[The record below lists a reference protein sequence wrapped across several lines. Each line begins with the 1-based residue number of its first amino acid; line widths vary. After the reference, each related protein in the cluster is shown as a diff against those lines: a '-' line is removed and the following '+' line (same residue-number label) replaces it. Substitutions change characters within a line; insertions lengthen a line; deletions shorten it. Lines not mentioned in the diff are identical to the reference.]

1 MNETGNE
8 QGSGISNQHDSITT
22 DDLSNTS
29 QNDSAQVVEGPIPH
43 TKTENQDQQT
53 TTDDQTPL
61 ITTNDP
67 ILQNSTDDQT
77 PVTDVEEGGAG
88 ETQTG
93 EAQQEEGTTS
103 VSEPGPAEDM
113 PPKRVRRSKKDE
125 KLTMANIMAGFQK
138 EKRPLASILIV
149 FLIVPML
156 SILIAPTFEE
166 EEVKAFGDN
175 EESYVNP
182 FIYLLLIIVFTFT
195 ILMIVKYLKK
205 DIIQYIILGAFFV
218 TMIYAFYPLLT
229 YVVSDEIS
237 VAISFLLSGV
247 LTYLLVV
254 HPEWYVVDA
263 TGIAVAVGVTSIVGI
278 SFAPGPILVLMIILA
293 VYDAISVYK
302 TKHMIDLADSV
313 MEFNLPVLLVVPK
326 SKDYSFM
333 KKKGLKEQLASGE
346 ERDALFIG
354 LGDIIFPSA
363 FAVSVSVYLGKNL
376 DCTNILGM
384 NGVAFVVAGII
395 IGTIIGYL
403 VLMAFVL
410 RGRPQAGLPLL
421 NGGAILGY
429 LVPVLAIYGSLGL

>member
-1 MNETGNE
+1 MFPTTVASASPAITG
-8 QGSGISNQHDSITT
+8 
-22 DDLSNTS
+22 
-29 QNDSAQVVEGPIPH
+29 IPRIFAVLEH
-43 TKTENQDQQT
+43 
-53 TTDDQTPL
+53 
-61 ITTNDP
+61 
-67 ILQNSTDDQT
+67 
-77 PVTDVEEGGAG
+77 
-88 ETQTG
+88 
-93 EAQQEEGTTS
+93 
-103 VSEPGPAEDM
+103 
-113 PPKRVRRSKKDE
+113 
-125 KLTMANIMAGFQK
+125 
-138 EKRPLASILIV
+138 
-149 FLIVPML
+149 
-156 SILIAPTFEE
+156 
-166 EEVKAFGDN
+166 
-175 EESYVNP
+175 
-182 FIYLLLIIVFTFT
+182 
-195 ILMIVKYLKK
+195 KYLFLLPPLTIFILLN
-205 DIIQYIILGAFFV
+205 IIQYIILGAFFV

-229 YVVSDEIS
+229 YVVSDELS
-237 VAISFLLSGV
+237 VAISFILSGM

-254 HPEWYVVDA
+254 YPEWYVVDA

-326 SKDYSFM
+326 SKDYTFI

-363 FAVSVSVYLGKNL
+363 FAVSVSVYLGKKL

-429 LVPVLAIYGSLGL
+429 LIPVLAIYGSLGL